1 MLWAAEFRVWAY
13 GHMVSSEIPGVAY
26 TAVFPSVFQT
36 KRTVTEYSVLFFTS
50 AMPPASGTA
59 VACCWDA
66 GALGA
71 DKRKISNHPQH
82 PAFLNF

>member
-71 DKRKISNHPQH
+71 DKRKISNHRVVRGGI
-82 PAFLNF
+82 